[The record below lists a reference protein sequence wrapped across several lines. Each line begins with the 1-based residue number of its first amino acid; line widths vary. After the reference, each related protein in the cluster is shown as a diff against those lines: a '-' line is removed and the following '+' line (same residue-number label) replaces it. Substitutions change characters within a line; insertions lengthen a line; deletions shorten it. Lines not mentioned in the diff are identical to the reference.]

1 MKWTLSLIDFACLP
15 MMVKLLILQLLKSKE
30 TIPSQKRPKKK
41 KAKRDKKKK
50 AKESK
55 KKDEEAEAKA
65 SSMHKE
71 RKGSAGE
78 KRGLQVVDK
87 WKKKSWKNKVV
98 RGKLEL
104 GSNGH
109 PIQFGNLLRFETQ
122 DISIKMVAI
131 NLSNFD
137 SEINTN
143 DDDDDEQEQE
153 EEEDGKK
160 RNKTKEKSKK
170 GKVKSLLLPKTDF
183 NVKIRRWPAWSKFP
197 IGKPVPSSLPPPTS
211 ADFATAVVAPPSS
224 EFAKVISVKL
234 ESKKA
239 GAAAGGATAMQ
250 KGQKDEKHVRLK
262 KKKTTTEAEPKKRKP
277 MFAEHLSIIELE
289 EAKRAS
295 NSASSIRD
303 KDALI
308 IAPIRVNRKNPR
320 KAYVAPHVYR
330 GEDNGA
336 AAAEKNTTGTSI
348 RDILIDGFKE
358 RNRALNGDIVAVKIL
373 QEKGRKNSTKEE
385 AKGDNEQ
392 LKGIVVAVDINLNKI
407 ILLFF

>member
-1 MKWTLSLIDFACLP
+1 MTMKKLI
-15 MMVKLLILQLLKSKE
+15 
-30 TIPSQKRPKKK
+30 
-41 KAKRDKKKK
+41 
-50 AKESK
+50 
-55 KKDEEAEAKA
+55 
-65 SSMHKE
+65 KE
-71 RKGSAGE
+71 RIVLC
-78 KRGLQVVDK
+78 R
-87 WKKKSWKNKVV
+87 
-98 RGKLEL
+98 
-104 GSNGH
+104 
-109 PIQFGNLLRFETQ
+109 NLIRSFIITPQ
-122 DISIKMVAI
+122 S
-131 NLSNFD
+131 S
-137 SEINTN
+137 SSSTTN
-143 DDDDDEQEQE
+143 W
-153 EEEDGKK
+153 
-160 RNKTKEKSKK
+160 RTN
-170 GKVKSLLLPKTDF
+170 
-183 NVKIRRWPAWSKFP
+183 NRSKFP

>member
-183 NVKIRRWPAWSKFP
+183 NVKIRRWPAW
-197 IGKPVPSSLPPPTS
+197 
-211 ADFATAVVAPPSS
+211 
-224 EFAKVISVKL
+224 
-234 ESKKA
+234 
-239 GAAAGGATAMQ
+239 
-250 KGQKDEKHVRLK
+250 
-262 KKKTTTEAEPKKRKP
+262 
-277 MFAEHLSIIELE
+277 
-289 EAKRAS
+289 
-295 NSASSIRD
+295 
-303 KDALI
+303 
-308 IAPIRVNRKNPR
+308 
-320 KAYVAPHVYR
+320 Y
-330 GEDNGA
+330 
-336 AAAEKNTTGTSI
+336 
-348 RDILIDGFKE
+348 
-358 RNRALNGDIVAVKIL
+358 
-373 QEKGRKNSTKEE
+373 
-385 AKGDNEQ
+385 
-392 LKGIVVAVDINLNKI
+392 VDIQ
-407 ILLFF
+407 